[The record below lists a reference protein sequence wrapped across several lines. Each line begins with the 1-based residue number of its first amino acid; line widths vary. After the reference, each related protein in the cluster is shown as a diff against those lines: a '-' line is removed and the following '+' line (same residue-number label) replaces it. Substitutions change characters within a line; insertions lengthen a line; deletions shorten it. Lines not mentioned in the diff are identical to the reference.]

1 MKVGFIGLGTMGASM
16 AYNCLQGGN
25 EMVVHDI
32 RRESATQHLEAGA
45 VWADSPREV
54 AESSEIVFTSL
65 PGPTEVEAVGLGDDG
80 ILEGMSEGKVYFDL
94 STSTPTL
101 IRRIHEEAAARGI
114 HVLDAPVSG
123 GPRGAASR
131 NLAIWVGGDKD
142 VFDRCKPVLDSI
154 GDKAYYVGP
163 IGCGA
168 IAKLVHN
175 CTGYIVQ
182 AALAEVFT
190 MGVKAGVEPLA
201 LWQAV
206 RKGAQGRR
214 GTFEGLAEHLL
225 PGKFD
230 PPDFALR
237 LARKDVDLAVG
248 VGREYDVPMRLA
260 QLTLQEMTEA
270 LNRGWGHRDSRV
282 AMLLQEE
289 RSGVEVRVDE
299 ALLNALLEEERAGGP
314 GVVSFLIG
322 MPSSRQREGTVII
335 TRLKL
340 TNWRNFTDVDV
351 PLDRAFI
358 IGPNA
363 SGKSNLLDAIRFLR
377 DVAKREGGGLQAAVG
392 RRGGVRQI
400 RSLSAH
406 SGGGVGIE
414 VHLSRKSGE
423 PAEWEYR
430 LSFNVERS
438 GIHRTLVQEEIVK
451 HRGQVLLQRPAQDDN
466 ADWFHEVLI

>member
-32 RRESATQHLEAGA
+32 RREAATRHLEAGA
-45 VWADSPREV
+45 VWADSPRQV
-54 AESSEIVFTSL
+54 AEASEIVFTSL
-65 PGPTEVEAVGLGDDG
+65 PGPTEVEAVGLGEDG
-80 ILEGMSEGKVYFDL
+80 ILDGLVENKVYFDL
-94 STSTPTL
+94 STSTPGL
-101 IRRIHEEAAARGI
+101 IRRIHEQAAARGI

-123 GPRGAASR
+123 GPRGARTR
-131 NLAIWVGGDKD
+131 NLAIWVGGDKE

-237 LARKDVDLAVG
+237 LARKDVDLAVS

-270 LNRGWGHRDSRV
+270 INRGWGGRDSRV

-289 RSGVEVRVDE
+289 RAGVEVRVDE
-299 ALLNALLEEERAGGP
+299 DVLNALLEEERQAGG
-314 GVVSFLIG
+314 
-322 MPSSRQREGTVII
+322 
-335 TRLKL
+335 
-340 TNWRNFTDVDV
+340 
-351 PLDRAFI
+351 
-358 IGPNA
+358 
-363 SGKSNLLDAIRFLR
+363 
-377 DVAKREGGGLQAAVG
+377 
-392 RRGGVRQI
+392 
-400 RSLSAH
+400 
-406 SGGGVGIE
+406 
-414 VHLSRKSGE
+414 
-423 PAEWEYR
+423 
-430 LSFNVERS
+430 
-438 GIHRTLVQEEIVK
+438 
-451 HRGQVLLQRPAQDDN
+451 
-466 ADWFHEVLI
+466 

>member
-45 VWADSPREV
+45 TWADSPREV
-54 AESSEIVFTSL
+54 AETSEIVFTSL
-65 PGPTEVEAVGLGDDG
+65 PGPTEVEAVGLGEDG

-101 IRRIHEEAAARGI
+101 IRRIHEQAAARGI
-114 HVLDAPVSG
+114 QVLDAPVSG

-131 NLAIWVGGDKD
+131 NLAIWVGGDKE

-289 RSGVEVRVDE
+289 RSGVEVRVEE
-299 ALLNALLEEERAGGP
+299 ALLNAVLEEERQAG
-314 GVVSFLIG
+314 
-322 MPSSRQREGTVII
+322 
-335 TRLKL
+335 
-340 TNWRNFTDVDV
+340 
-351 PLDRAFI
+351 
-358 IGPNA
+358 
-363 SGKSNLLDAIRFLR
+363 
-377 DVAKREGGGLQAAVG
+377 
-392 RRGGVRQI
+392 
-400 RSLSAH
+400 
-406 SGGGVGIE
+406 
-414 VHLSRKSGE
+414 
-423 PAEWEYR
+423 
-430 LSFNVERS
+430 
-438 GIHRTLVQEEIVK
+438 
-451 HRGQVLLQRPAQDDN
+451 
-466 ADWFHEVLI
+466 

>member
-45 VWADSPREV
+45 VWADSPRAV
-54 AESSEIVFTSL
+54 AEASEIVFTSL
-65 PGPTEVEAVGLGDDG
+65 PGPTEVEAVGLGEEG

-101 IRRIHEEAAARGI
+101 IRRIHEQAAARGI

-289 RSGVEVRVDE
+289 RAGVEVRVDE
-299 ALLNALLEEERAGGP
+299 A
-314 GVVSFLIG
+314 I
-322 MPSSRQREGTVII
+322 
-335 TRLKL
+335 
-340 TNWRNFTDVDV
+340 
-351 PLDRAFI
+351 
-358 IGPNA
+358 
-363 SGKSNLLDAIRFLR
+363 
-377 DVAKREGGGLQAAVG
+377 LQAALDEE
-392 RRGGVRQI
+392 RQE
-400 RSLSAH
+400 
-406 SGGGVGIE
+406 G
-414 VHLSRKSGE
+414 
-423 PAEWEYR
+423 
-430 LSFNVERS
+430 
-438 GIHRTLVQEEIVK
+438 
-451 HRGQVLLQRPAQDDN
+451 
-466 ADWFHEVLI
+466 